1 MFTHGKVCIVLD
13 KPDPNEPVVGEGDI
27 HVDDGPTIELP
38 TLKKYAHKTCI
49 YTARLKPDA
58 KHTQLSNNF

>member
-1 MFTHGKVCIVLD
+1 MCMLYVHVHTWKVCNVLD

-38 TLKKYAHKTCI
+38 TSKNMHI
-49 YTARLKPDA
+49 NNYTL
-58 KHTQLSNNF
+58 

>member
-1 MFTHGKVCIVLD
+1 MYTHGKVCIVLD

-38 TLKKYAHKTCI
+38 TLKNMHTI
-49 YTARLKPDA
+49 HVYTLQD
-58 KHTQLSNNF
+58 